1 MDRDKLSILLYQ
13 LRNKINRYPRSR
25 KLVLVTVAITLL
37 VIIALGIKISTL
49 GHSSATVLPLTHSK
63 LLSSTVLPVQ
73 AAQSDNSS
81 SVLNDTSVQD
91 TTDQSAPVI
100 SGQTSVTVNSSN
112 NTSPSTESSTTVS
125 VNGKSSPVAPNT
137 NYSKTIVNN
146 GGITS
151 VSVTNQSNQ
160 TKTGAVS
167 SINTQIVTQSVSNSS
182 NSESQ
187 WEAYLI

>member
-187 WEAYLI
+187 